1 MSKSHIAYQS
11 LAFAA
16 TLLSLLTWT
25 GPNVSP
31 FALAPTAREVSL
43 IVISDDVATIVPVAE
58 SLLILTLNFS
68 SPSVCKSSASVIVKL
83 PLLLLIV
90 NVSLIL
96 LEKSE
101 DDIIPL
107 TPSMV
112 RW

>member
-1 MSKSHIAYQS
+1 M
-11 LAFAA
+11 
-16 TLLSLLTWT
+16 
-25 GPNVSP
+25 
-31 FALAPTAREVSL
+31 SL
-43 IVISDDVATIVPVAE
+43 IVTSDDVATIVPVAE

-68 SPSVCKSSASVIVKL
+68 SPSVSKSSARVIVKL

-90 NVSLIL
+90 NVPLIL

-101 DDIIPL
+101 DDTVPL